1 MRQSVEIRRFIRGT
15 LLDPDSPAGD
25 PLAAGMLD
33 SLALEQLIG
42 FLEER
47 YGIALTDEEIDAER
61 FSSIPAVV
69 AMVRAHLRE
78 SRDLPRS
85 AR

>member
-1 MRQSVEIRRFIRGT
+1 MREGFEIRRFIRGT
-15 LLDPDSPAGD
+15 LLDPGSPAGD

-47 YGIALTDEEIDAER
+47 YGIALTDEEIDADR
-61 FSSIPAVV
+61 FSSVPAVA

-78 SRDLPRS
+78 RRDLSRPVR
-85 AR
+85 